1 MKKEKSIVKDA
12 IIAGIYISIFI
23 LIFFIANKKLVDPAA
38 INSFQ
43 IWLTS
48 GILYLILSKYLLERF
63 FTTPTNIFAN
73 SLGILIALVFDT
85 NKNTM
90 WYIVFIF
97 IILVLLW
104 SLVVILTVKKEY
116 KLKNTL
122 YKGILKLG
130 NPKLLFSIIFLSYSF
145 IYLGLK
151 NLSGIFILSIILFI
165 DIISINFIENS
176 VYWIFKLFKNKH
188 RRNIN
193 ILGIPRNL
201 EKSDFFILD
210 LDLKKTELVKDSLF
224 ALKRKDD
231 IFNIILLVSK
241 THTHNFIRYIFSKTK
256 IKVSSSDL
264 GINFLNNSILLSEGA
279 IVYFN
284 KTDNIELQSKIE
296 EEKSEIS
303 SCVGYIEENSDIST
317 VKFLLFNDFHKDIFE
332 GSIIYSYINNVKTLY
347 QVLNAFGKN
356 EETGQLRVIAQ
367 KLGNYDESNRRINHI
382 KWLPKLFEKVYI
394 DKVDI
399 TEDIDEKTIGVL
411 PNTSYEIRLSNIN
424 HLVTYNSAILGI
436 LGIGKSC
443 LSFELI
449 QKIAEENIKV
459 ICIDVTEQYA
469 TYDGLYKYIDK
480 QKIEVNDDLVE
491 AAISTHQT
499 RTGRD
504 NSPMEW
510 GNMGYFKDV
519 ISQSINSFLDSE
531 SHVLKI
537 INPNYINVYKAATQ
551 FRIVENME
559 CSIVEKSKII
569 VESIFNSM
577 KNKGLTNEAK
587 CLIVFEEAH
596 SIIPE
601 WNSVSS
607 EGDSRHSNA
616 IAKVI
621 LQGRKY
627 GLGSLLITQ
636 RTANISKSA
645 LSQCNTIFAMRSF
658 DDTSKDFLANYLG
671 RNYVESLPSLEER
684 HAIIIGK
691 GIDTK
696 IPLTVKLN
704 DKSLFEKFNIDD
716 ND

>member
-210 LDLKKTELVKDSLF
+210 LDFKKPELVKDSLF

-231 IFNIILLVSK
+231 VFNIILLVSK

-347 QVLNAFGKN
+347 QILNAFGKN

-367 KLGNYDESNRRINHI
+367 KLGNYDKLNKRINHI

-394 DKVDI
+394 DKTNVI
-399 TEDIDEKTIGVL
+399 EGIGEKTIGVL
-411 PNTSYEIRLSNIN
+411 PNTNYEIQLSNIN

-449 QKIAEENIKV
+449 QKIVTENIKV
-459 ICIDVTEQYA
+459 ICIDVSEQYA
-469 TYDGLYKYIDK
+469 TNDGLFKYISKDNIEVDNK
-480 QKIEVNDDLVE
+480 LSIQKINSL
-491 AAISTHQT
+491 AFSGGSYKKNISEFIEH
-499 RTGRD
+499 
-504 NSPMEW
+504 
-510 GNMGYFKDV
+510 
-519 ISQSINSFLDSE
+519 INLEINAFLDSDIKI
-531 SHVLKI
+531 KI
-537 INPNYINVYKAATQ
+537 INPNVYDVITEYKLGY
-551 FRIVENME
+551 NMMPIE
-559 CSIVEKSKII
+559 SSLVEKSKIVAEAI
-569 VESIFNSM
+569 Y
-577 KNKGLTNEAK
+577 KNMVSSGLSKDPK

-607 EGDSRHSNA
+607 EGDRNHSNA

-636 RTANISKSA
+636 ITANISKSA

-704 DKSLFEKFNIDD
+704 DKSLFEKFNTDD